1 MTTFSKSPFPGMDPY
16 LEGDLWQE
24 FHDRLANQI
33 SVLLLPLLPP
43 RYVALLEKR
52 YVIEDA
58 GIDLVVVP
66 GHRII
71 YPDVHVIHTVRE
83 TATTTVETAVQVTP
97 QVRLVSHVPEE
108 IPQLS
113 IEIRD
118 IANRR
123 LVTVIEI
130 LSPANKHGKGL
141 VDYLERRYDLLKTAT
156 HLLEIDLLRGGERLP
171 LHGGELPPAPYY
183 LYLSRF
189 NQRPYTDVWPI
200 QLRDR
205 LPAIPVPLLPPDED
219 VVLDLQ
225 AAVDACFQLVG
236 YQRLLDYTQPPPP
249 PPLAPEDVA
258 WAREVAG
265 KTVSKNGEAHA

>member
-1 MTTFSKSPFPGMDPY
+1 MTTFSRSPFPGMDPY

-33 SVLLLPLLPP
+33 SEQLLPLLPP

-71 YPDVHVIHTVRE
+71 YPDVHVVHMVRE
-83 TATTTVETAVQVTP
+83 TATAETETATQVIP
-97 QVRLVSHVPEE
+97 RVRLVSHIPEE
-108 IPQLS
+108 LPQLS

-118 IANRR
+118 IAKRR

-130 LSPANKHGKGL
+130 LSPANKHGQGL
-141 VDYLERRYDLLKTAT
+141 DQYLDRRNDLLKTAT

-171 LHGGELPPAPYY
+171 LYGGELPPAAYY
-183 LYLSRF
+183 IYLSRF
-189 NQRPYTDVWPI
+189 TQRPYTDVWPI
-200 QLRDR
+200 QLRER
-205 LPAIPVPLLPPDED
+205 LPVVPVPLLPPDAD
-219 VVLDLQ
+219 VLLNMQ
-225 AAVDACFQLVG
+225 TAVDACFKLVG
-236 YQRLLDYTQPPPP
+236 YQRLLDYTQSPPPP
-249 PPLAPEDVA
+249 PISPEDTEWMRQV
-258 WAREVAG
+258 VLP
-265 KTVSKNGEAHA
+265 KQNQQI